1 MHIKNMG
8 IDAVEI
14 ERFRHWHLYKKE
26 TLFRVFTEQ
35 ELDYIFAVPEKS
47 AERFAT
53 RFAVKEA
60 VFKSISTLIS
70 DSFFAAAPYIEVIKL
85 PHGDLAC
92 HVHWSQLQCATI
104 DECMHST
111 VVLSVTHTRT
121 TAIAVV
127 VMQ

>member
-1 MHIKNMG
+1 MHIKNVG
-8 IDAVEI
+8 IDAVGI
-14 ERFRHWHLYKKE
+14 ERFKYWHLYKQE
-26 TLFRVFTEQ
+26 TLLRVFTEQ

-60 VFKSISTLIS
+60 VFKSISAHIA
-70 DSFFAAAPYIEVIKL
+70 DSFFAAAPHIEVIKL

-92 HVHWSQLQCATI
+92 TVHWSQLQCITD
-104 DECMHST
+104 DECTHYT
-111 VVLSVTHTRT
+111 IVLSVTHTRT

-127 VMQ
+127 LLQ